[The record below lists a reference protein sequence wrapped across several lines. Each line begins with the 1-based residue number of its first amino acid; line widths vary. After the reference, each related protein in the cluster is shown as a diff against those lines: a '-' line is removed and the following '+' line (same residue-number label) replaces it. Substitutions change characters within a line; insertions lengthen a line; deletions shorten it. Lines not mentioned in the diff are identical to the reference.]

1 MKSKDV
7 AEHNLNKVLVNL
19 AVVVVF
25 TILMATAI
33 IYVYDSEPDV
43 EAEIMRGYARQ
54 FATSATNAHW
64 QWQAEGRPE
73 MIMLVHYDN

>member
-1 MKSKDV
+1 MSLKSKDV

-33 IYVYDSEPDV
+33 IYVYDSKPDV
-43 EAEIMRGYARQ
+43 EAEIMQGYARQ

-64 QWQAEGRPE
+64 Q
-73 MIMLVHYDN
+73 